1 MIVDTQHGEFECKDI
16 TRNERRALYK
26 KVKMVGANSDL
37 SELHDL
43 ADEFA
48 LIAFGDNE
56 GIEKALGSL
65 PPLQED
71 EVLNEIIA
79 SYMGLELGNAIGD

>member
-1 MIVDTQHGEFECKDI
+1 MVVDTKHGQFDCKDI
-16 TRNERRALYK
+16 TRKERRALYK
-26 KVKMVGANSDL
+26 KVKSIGTKNDL

-48 LIAFGDNE
+48 LIAFKDE
-56 GIEKALGSL
+56 KEIEKALGTL
-65 PPLQED
+65 TPLQED